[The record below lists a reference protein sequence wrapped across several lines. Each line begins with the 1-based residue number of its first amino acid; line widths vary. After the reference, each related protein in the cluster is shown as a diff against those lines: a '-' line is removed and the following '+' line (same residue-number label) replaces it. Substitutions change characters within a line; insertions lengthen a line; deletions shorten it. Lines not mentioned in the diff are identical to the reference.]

1 MIFSTTK
8 GGQIHFCHGRNNR
21 FLVPDVCRATE
32 GNGFNITLT
41 SQRIPLKTCK
51 IPSFGFTLFNK
62 ALIWLIKLCLS
73 ISDVLDGVDNS
84 LKIPNGNQNR

>member
-1 MIFSTTK
+1 VIFSTTK

-32 GNGFNITLT
+32 GNGISISANVAED
-41 SQRIPLKTCK
+41 PLKTCK

-73 ISDVLDGVDNS
+73 ISDLLEGVNNS
-84 LKIPNGNQNR
+84 LKILNGNQNR

>member
-32 GNGFNITLT
+32 GNGI
-41 SQRIPLKTCK
+41 
-51 IPSFGFTLFNK
+51 
-62 ALIWLIKLCLS
+62 S
-73 ISDVLDGVDNS
+73 ISANVAEDTVENM
-84 LKIPNGNQNR
+84 